1 MPMSRQQSPK
11 HLQHKKRY
19 PPQRGTLQNMAT
31 PRKPRPPKSSGWVG
45 FLLVSGIILSL
56 MWISMFVFRWGFYQA
71 EKPTPTITSTPTQTS
86 APTDTPTPTPTRT
99 ATSTHTTTSTATA
112 TITPTPT
119 LEPLPFILK
128 GEPEMLSSALVRPE
142 LDCDWLVIAG
152 QVWDL
157 QDTPL
162 TGLTL
167 HLSGELDGVLID
179 RFTLTGFAP
188 AYGESGYEFALEGLV
203 VDSEDSLFIQ
213 LVDTNGLALSHPYT
227 LDTFNDCQRNLI
239 LVNFKQ
245 VR

>member
-1 MPMSRQQSPK
+1 
-11 HLQHKKRY
+11 
-19 PPQRGTLQNMAT
+19 
-31 PRKPRPPKSSGWVG
+31 
-45 FLLVSGIILSL
+45 
-56 MWISMFVFRWGFYQA
+56 
-71 EKPTPTITSTPTQTS
+71 
-86 APTDTPTPTPTRT
+86 
-99 ATSTHTTTSTATA
+99 
-112 TITPTPT
+112 

-128 GEPEMLSSALVRPE
+128 GEPELLSSALIRPE

-167 HLSGELDGVLID
+167 HLSGDLNGEAID
-179 RFTLTGFAP
+179 RFTLTGSAP

-203 VDSEDSLFIQ
+203 VDSRDSLYIQ
-213 LVDTNGLALSHPYT
+213 LVDTNGLALSHPYG
-227 LDTFNDCQRNLI
+227 LDTFNNCQMNLI